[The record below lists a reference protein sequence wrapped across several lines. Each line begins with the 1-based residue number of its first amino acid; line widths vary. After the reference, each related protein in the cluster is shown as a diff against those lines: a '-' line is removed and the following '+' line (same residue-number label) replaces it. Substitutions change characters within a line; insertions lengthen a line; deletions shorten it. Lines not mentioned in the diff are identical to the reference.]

1 MKDVQITLRNKDQIE
16 NKNDRFLKRISL
28 RYWVGWGGGYSGSKK
43 KS

>member
-1 MKDVQITLRNKDQIE
+1 MKDVPIALRNEDQIAK
-16 NKNDRFLKRISL
+16 KNDRFLKRISL